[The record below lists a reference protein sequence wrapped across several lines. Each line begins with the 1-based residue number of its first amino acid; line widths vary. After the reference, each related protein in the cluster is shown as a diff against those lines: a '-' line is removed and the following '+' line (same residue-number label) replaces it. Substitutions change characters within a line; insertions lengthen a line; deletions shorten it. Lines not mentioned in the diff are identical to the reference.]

1 MSLRKRV
8 ITPVAIVAAVGL
20 VVGAVFGLAG
30 LYAIDRQTVVFDDSL
45 ETVVHADHIDL
56 ALEAAKA
63 DVAQV
68 TAMTRLLEMEPI
80 VASFGTNVAK
90 ASEHIEHLLSAAR
103 SDRMRDAAT
112 TLKEHFVAWVGD
124 ARIVLGV
131 VPSNQVPTTERL
143 QRTAALVVQAADSI
157 KEVAR
162 ADATRLSRENMSMM
176 SWVLAVIAAL
186 GLVLMVTA
194 LWFALRS
201 ARSVSSSITNVIDD
215 LRALSKC
222 KVRSEASDE
231 IAEMTH
237 VVGVLSACLEE
248 REKLAERERREQEMR
263 RTRADAAE
271 AFQERLQ
278 AVVESA
284 RRGDLSVRLEENQ
297 SYEELRSFAHRMNTL
312 LDSVDKSVSSVSN
325 VLRSFAAGDLSA
337 RMTGDF
343 DGVFAALQSD
353 ANATADK
360 LREMVGQIADTA
372 DTLQSSLNKMAAGSE
387 SLSSRA
393 EAQTVSLKETAGT
406 MDELTES
413 VGANT
418 EAAESAHKL
427 SMSSNEVASQGEQA
441 AARAVDSI
449 RKVNERSQQ
458 ISEITT
464 VVDSIAFQTNLLALN
479 AAVEAARAGEAGK
492 GFAVVASEVRA
503 LAQRASDASRDI
515 KDLVSQSTEQIAES
529 VDEVEAMGEVLAQI
543 RTGVTDVCMAVS
555 TILSAN
561 DEQSSGIR
569 QVSASI
575 AGLDGQT
582 QQSSTL
588 ANESVKTAKTLM
600 QHADSLAALVDYFRG
615 SKVAGQGYAECQ
627 PRQLDYARLVSGAC
641 DV

>member
-1 MSLRKRV
+1 
-8 ITPVAIVAAVGL
+8 
-20 VVGAVFGLAG
+20 
-30 LYAIDRQTVVFDDSL
+30 
-45 ETVVHADHIDL
+45 
-56 ALEAAKA
+56 
-63 DVAQV
+63 
-68 TAMTRLLEMEPI
+68 
-80 VASFGTNVAK
+80 
-90 ASEHIEHLLSAAR
+90 
-103 SDRMRDAAT
+103 
-112 TLKEHFVAWVGD
+112 
-124 ARIVLGV
+124 
-131 VPSNQVPTTERL
+131 
-143 QRTAALVVQAADSI
+143 
-157 KEVAR
+157 
-162 ADATRLSRENMSMM
+162 
-176 SWVLAVIAAL
+176 
-186 GLVLMVTA
+186 
-194 LWFALRS
+194 
-201 ARSVSSSITNVIDD
+201 
-215 LRALSKC
+215 
-222 KVRSEASDE
+222 
-231 IAEMTH
+231 MTH

-627 PRQLDYARLVSGAC
+627 PRQLDYAR
-641 DV
+641 